1 MYTKLE
7 NPLSARNVA
16 LGLLLAASLIL
27 PTLAHADG
35 IVVRDRFSDQIVG
48 QGPDLVLIPGLA
60 SSRDTW
66 KAVADHLKNHYR
78 LHLIQVAGFAGEPAR
93 GNAAGAVVVSTADAR
108 ATRCIRPRTLLR
120 LR

>member
-1 MYTKLE
+1 MCTKLE
-7 NPLSARNVA
+7 NPLSIRNVTF
-16 LGLLLAASLIL
+16 GLLLAATLIL

-35 IVVRDRFSDQIVG
+35 VVILDRFSDEIVG
-48 QGPDLVLIPGLA
+48 PGPDIVLIPGLA

-93 GNAAGAVVVSTADAR
+93 GNAAGAVVVPTADAR

>member
-16 LGLLLAASLIL
+16 FGLLLAASLIL

-35 IVVRDRFSDQIVG
+35 LVVRDRFSDEIVG

-60 SSRDTW
+60 SSRDLRFREPPF
-66 KAVADHLKNHYR
+66 AVNGSR
-78 LHLIQVAGFAGEPAR
+78 FQG
-93 GNAAGAVVVSTADAR
+93 
-108 ATRCIRPRTLLR
+108 
-120 LR
+120 